1 MSLQDQAA
9 LATFPTFR
17 DRVLIA
23 AVQAAR
29 DVQAEEPSGDQR
41 KDDLRSSLATNVLG
55 DPEGYA
61 DRFAWATAANVAITF
76 ASTDS
81 DIQFTV
87 NSLWDAIAGV

>member
-23 AVQAAR
+23 TVQAAR
-29 DVQAEEPSGDQR
+29 DVAAEAPSGDQR
-41 KDDLRSSLATNVLG
+41 KDDLRSSLATNVLA

-61 DRFAWATAANVAITF
+61 SRFAWAVAANVAITF

-87 NSLWDAIAGV
+87 NSVWDAVAGV